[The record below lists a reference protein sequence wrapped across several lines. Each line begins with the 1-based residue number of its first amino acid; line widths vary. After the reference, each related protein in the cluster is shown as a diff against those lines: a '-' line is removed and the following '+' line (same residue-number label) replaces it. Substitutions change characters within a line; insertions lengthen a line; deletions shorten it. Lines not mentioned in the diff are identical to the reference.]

1 MSRASASAR
10 RIEVSELQRFA
21 SLITEA
27 QESEIAADV
36 TLGGRLLLAKQH
48 SLAISYAPFEYIQN
62 GARIAIVG
70 ITPGAQQARNALTE
84 FRRQLTSGAD
94 HATAL
99 GAAKTFASFSGPM
112 RANLVAM
119 LDHIGLA
126 GWLGLASTAELWTLR
141 SDLVHFTSAIRYP
154 VFINGENYS
163 GSPSMVTTPLLR
175 EALLQYLAEE
185 VSALPDAV
193 WVPLGPKVSE
203 GLALL
208 VKRGCL
214 SADRLLIGLPHP
226 SGANAERISY
236 FLGRKDR
243 ALLSAKTA
251 PDAIDAHRAA
261 LADLVAKLPR

>member
-1 MSRASASAR
+1 MSIATAK

-21 SLITEA
+21 SLITEVH
-27 QESEIAADV
+27 ESEIAADV
-36 TLGGRLLLAKQH
+36 TLGGRLLLAQQQP
-48 SLAISYAPFEYIQN
+48 LAISYAPFEHIQH

-70 ITPGAQQARNALTE
+70 ITPGAQQARNALGE
-84 FRRQLTSGAD
+84 LRRQLIAGAD
-94 HATAL
+94 HGTAL
-99 GAAKTFASFSGPM
+99 GAAKTFASFSGSM

-119 LDHIGLA
+119 LDYIGLA
-126 GWLGLASTAELWTLR
+126 GWMGLGSTAELWTSR

-175 EALLQYLAEE
+175 EAILQYLAEE
-185 VSALPDAV
+185 VFALPNAV

-208 VKRGCL
+208 VKRGLL
-214 SADRLLIGLPHP
+214 SPDRLLIGLPHP

-236 FLGRKDR
+236 FLGRKGR
-243 ALLSAKTA
+243 ASLSAKTSS
-251 PDAIDAHRAA
+251 DTIDAHRAA
-261 LADLVAKLPR
+261 LFDLTGNLPR

>member
-1 MSRASASAR
+1 MK
-10 RIEVSELQRFA
+10 VGLELQRFA
-21 SLITEA
+21 NLIRDA
-27 QESEIAADV
+27 HESEIAADV
-36 TLGGRLLLAKQH
+36 TLGGRLLLAQQH
-48 SLAISYAPFEYIQN
+48 PLSISYAPFEHIQH

-70 ITPGAQQARNALTE
+70 ITPGAQQARNALGE
-84 FRRQLTSGAD
+84 LRRQLIAGAD
-94 HATAL
+94 HGTAL

-126 GWLGLASTAELWTLR
+126 GWMGLGTPGELWTSR

-154 VFINGENYS
+154 VFVNGENYS
-163 GSPSMVTTPLLR
+163 GSPSMVATPLLR

-203 GLALL
+203 GLAML
-208 VKRGCL
+208 VKRGLL
-214 SADRLLIGLPHP
+214 SADRLLVGLPHP

-243 ALLSAKTA
+243 GALSAKTS
-251 PDAIDAHRAA
+251 PDAIDGHRMR
-261 LADLVAKLPR
+261 LLDQVDHLPRLRG

>member
-1 MSRASASAR
+1 M
-10 RIEVSELQRFA
+10 
-21 SLITEA
+21 
-27 QESEIAADV
+27 
-36 TLGGRLLLAKQH
+36 
-48 SLAISYAPFEYIQN
+48 
-62 GARIAIVG
+62 
-70 ITPGAQQARNALTE
+70 
-84 FRRQLTSGAD
+84 
-94 HATAL
+94 
-99 GAAKTFASFSGPM
+99 
-112 RANLVAM
+112 AM

-126 GWLGLASTAELWTLR
+126 GWLGLGSTAELWTTQ

-175 EALLQYLAEE
+175 QALLQYLAAE
-185 VSALPDAV
+185 VSALPNAV

-208 VKRGCL
+208 VKRGLL

-236 FLGRKDR
+236 FLGGKDR

-261 LADLVAKLPR
+261 LCDLVAKLPR